1 MTLDAALEALEDAAE
16 LGEGR
21 IDDADVAAIRV
32 VLERSASRRAL
43 SSEHTVVGFFGATGS
58 GKSSLLNA
66 VVGEEL
72 ARAHVRRPTTSE
84 PLAAVW
90 GARGS
95 GALLDWLQVTDRRH
109 VEAPFA
115 PGEDLAFILLDLPD
129 FDSIEPQH
137 RAIAERLAGQVD
149 VLVWVVDPQKYADA
163 VLHRSFVAP
172 LATHGAVTAAVL
184 NQVDLLPVDAV
195 PDVVAS
201 LRGLLAADG
210 LADVR
215 VLPAS
220 AATGEGV
227 DAVRAMI
234 ARFARERAAQS
245 ARLAADVAAAAGRL
259 EAPDVPRE
267 VAAPVR
273 ARLVDGLA
281 TAARVDAVSRAAGAS
296 YRKRAG
302 QTTGWI
308 LTAWLLRLRADPLRR
323 LHLLPSTRAHG
334 RDADVHRTALPP
346 QSSAERAQ
354 ASLAVRAY
362 GDAASEGLGDGWR
375 AAVRQAANATLAVV
389 PDALDRA
396 VARTDL
402 GARGSWWWVVLA
414 IVQWIALGTALVG
427 VGWLLA
433 AALLP
438 LWSLPAPEVPIAQ
451 GWPVPTLLIAAG
463 VLLGI
468 LAGLLGAALG
478 GAIGAARRVRAR
490 RRLRAAVAEVARTE
504 VVEPIELER
513 DRAEAFGDAVR
524 RARG

>member
-1 MTLDAALEALEDAAE
+1 MRLDAALEALEDVAE
-16 LGEGR
+16 LGAGR
-21 IDDADVAAIRV
+21 IDDADVAGIRA
-32 VLERSASRRAL
+32 VLERAASRRAL
-43 SSEHTVVGFFGATGS
+43 SSEHTVVGLFGATGS

-66 VVGEEL
+66 LAGREL

-90 GARGS
+90 GERGS
-95 GALLDWLQVTDRRH
+95 DALLDWLQVTDRRPID
-109 VEAPFA
+109 EPFA
-115 PGEDLAFILLDLPD
+115 GDPDASVILLDLPD
-129 FDSIEPQH
+129 FDSVEPEH
-137 RAIAERLAGQVD
+137 RAVAERLAGQVD

-172 LATHGAVTAAVL
+172 LATHGAVTAVVL
-184 NQVDLLPVDAV
+184 NQVDLLPPASV

-210 LADVR
+210 LADAR
-215 VLPAS
+215 VLTAS

-227 DAVRAMI
+227 DAVRAVV

-245 ARLAADVAAAAGRL
+245 ERLAADVAAAARRL
-259 EAPDVPRE
+259 EAPDIAPE
-267 VAAPVR
+267 VAAPIR
-273 ARLVDGLA
+273 ERLVDGLA
-281 TAARVDAVSRAAGAS
+281 VAARVETVARATGAS

-302 QTTGWI
+302 QATGWI
-308 LTAWLLRLRADPLRR
+308 PTAWLLRLRPDPLRR
-323 LHLLPSTRAHG
+323 LHLLAGRG
-334 RDADVHRTALPP
+334 RRDRDADVHRTALPA

-362 GDAASEGLGDGWR
+362 GDAASEGLADGWR
-375 AAVRQAANATLAVV
+375 AAVREAANEALGVV

-414 IVQWIALGTALVG
+414 VVQWVALAAALVG

-438 LWSLPAPEVPIAQ
+438 LWSLPAPDVPVEQ
-451 GWPVPTLLIAAG
+451 GWPVPTLLVAAG

-468 LAGLLGAALG
+468 LVGLLGAGVAG
-478 GAIGAARRVRAR
+478 GVGAARRARAR
-490 RRLRAAVAEVARTE
+490 RRLRRAIAEVARTE

>member
-1 MTLDAALEALEDAAE
+1 MSLDASLDALEDAAE
-16 LGEGR
+16 LGVGR
-21 IDDADVAAIRV
+21 IDDADVDAIRA
-32 VLERSASRRAL
+32 VLAGAASRRAL
-43 SSEHTVVGFFGATGS
+43 SSEHTVVGLFGATGS

-66 VVGEEL
+66 VVGQEL

-90 GARGS
+90 GAEGS
-95 GALLDWLQVTDRRH
+95 DALLDWLQVTDRRH
-109 VEAPFA
+109 VDEPFA
-115 PGEDLAFILLDLPD
+115 GDASLSLILLDLPD
-129 FDSIEPQH
+129 FDSVAPEH

-163 VLHRSFVAP
+163 VLHHAFVAP
-172 LATHGAVTAAVL
+172 LRSHGAVTAAVL
-184 NQVDLLPVDAV
+184 NQVDLLPAGAV

-220 AATGEGV
+220 ATTGEGIE
-227 DAVRAMI
+227 AVRAVV
-234 ARFARERAAQS
+234 ARFARDRAARS
-245 ARLAADVAAAAGRL
+245 ARLAADVASAAARL
-259 EAPDVPRE
+259 DAPAIAPEVPAADRE
-267 VAAPVR
+267 
-273 ARLVDGLA
+273 RLVDGLCA
-281 TAARVDAVSRAAGAS
+281 AARVDVVAQATGAS

-302 QTTGWI
+302 QATGWI
-308 LTAWLLRLRADPLRR
+308 LTAWLLRLRPDPLRR
-323 LHLLPSTRAHG
+323 LHLLPQRRPRD
-334 RDADVHRTALPP
+334 RDADLHRTALPTP
-346 QSSAERAQ
+346 SSAERAQ
-354 ASLAVRAY
+354 ASLAVRGYA
-362 GDAASEGLGDGWR
+362 DAAAAGLGDGWR
-375 AAVRQAANATLAVV
+375 AAVLQAANDALAIV

-402 GARGSWWWVVLA
+402 GARGSWWWIVLA

-438 LWSLPAPEVPIAQ
+438 LWGLPGPEVPLEQ

-468 LAGLLGAALG
+468 LVGLLGAGLG
-478 GAIGAARRVRAR
+478 GAIGAARRGRAR
-490 RRLRAAVAEVARTE
+490 RRLRRAVAEVARVD
-504 VVEPIELER
+504 VVEPIVLER
-513 DRAEAFGDAVR
+513 DRAVMFADAVR
-524 RARG
+524 RVRG